1 MMFFALLAIIGIC
14 FNVWL
19 YIDDLKNRKGILD
32 AVDKGDNLED
42 LMSTPVAADRRKAA
56 EKAMA
61 LEDGDAEV
69 QMNVD
74 DDDLKNQLQVY
85 KQDKDARDSLRR
97 SVGREAMKTQH

>member
-1 MMFFALLAIIGIC
+1 MMFFALLAAIGIC

-32 AVDKGDNLED
+32 AVDKGENLED

-61 LEDGDAEV
+61 LKDDDTEV

-74 DDDLKNQLQVY
+74 GDDDLKNQL
-85 KQDKDARDSLRR
+85 
-97 SVGREAMKTQH
+97 